1 MFSLSPKDD
10 KFFNLF
16 IENSKTIYE
25 TSLLFKDYVNNPED
39 SENKLKV
46 IKDME
51 HKGDH
56 QQHNI
61 INELN
66 KTFITPFDREDIY
79 SVATLMDNIIDYMES
94 ASSRFVMFDVHNTTE
109 EAKFLAELVVKACKE
124 IITLMTEFK
133 NMNKS
138 KKLQES
144 VVNINK
150 IEEDGDFN
158 FRRAVRI
165 LFTEYTD
172 PKDFLHVIKWR
183 EIYQYME
190 RTIDSCELLANLIEG
205 VAMKNA

>member
-10 KFFNLF
+10 KFFDLF
-16 IENSKTIYE
+16 IENSNTIYE
-25 TSLLFKDYVNNPED
+25 TSLLFRDYVNNPED

-66 KTFITPFDREDIY
+66 KTFVTPFDREDIY
-79 SVATLMDNIIDYMES
+79 SVATLMDDIIDLMEAS
-94 ASSRFVMFDVHNTTE
+94 SSRFVMFDVHNTTE
-109 EAKFLAELVVKACKE
+109 EAKFLAELVVKAAEE

-133 NMNKS
+133 NMKKS
-138 KKLQES
+138 KKLQECI
-144 VVNINK
+144 VNLNK
-150 IEEDGDFN
+150 IEEEGDLN

-190 RTIDSCELLANLIEG
+190 RTLDACETLANVIEG